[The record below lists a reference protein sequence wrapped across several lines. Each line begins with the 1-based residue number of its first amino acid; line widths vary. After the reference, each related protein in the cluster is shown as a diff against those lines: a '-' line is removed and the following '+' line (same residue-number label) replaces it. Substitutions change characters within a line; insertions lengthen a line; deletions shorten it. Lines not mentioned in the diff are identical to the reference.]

1 MVGGLVHTWGLR
13 DGGPSSKEGLILN
26 WTHRCPSSSPHPP
39 HPRGGRTGEATHVGV
54 MPHTGLKAEVESRD
68 DEVSKGTVSQENW
81 GVKADD
87 TGNEFSQAGGR
98 DKRGT

>member
-1 MVGGLVHTWGLR
+1 M
-13 DGGPSSKEGLILN
+13 
-26 WTHRCPSSSPHPP
+26 
-39 HPRGGRTGEATHVGV
+39 GV
-54 MPHTGLKAEVESRD
+54 TPHTGLKAEVESRD